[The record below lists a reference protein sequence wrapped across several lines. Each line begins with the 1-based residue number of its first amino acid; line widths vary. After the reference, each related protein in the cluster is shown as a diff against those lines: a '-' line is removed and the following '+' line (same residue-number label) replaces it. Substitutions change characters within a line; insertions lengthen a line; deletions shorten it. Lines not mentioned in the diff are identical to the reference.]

1 VSVVYLHYVVSYK
14 KKIKNQYNS
23 TDKRISLP
31 KRTSARTPLHNNK
44 NPTKVHFDPRIKKN
58 KKYRVL
64 LAESNAGVRAII
76 KLFLESLN
84 LDYIA
89 VDSGDEALRLF
100 SNTIDNR
107 GKNYDVVLLDTH
119 LHGLSGL
126 EVAIEIHKQ
135 SPDQRI
141 MIMSASPR
149 EHLPNELLKSTKINE
164 SDIFTKPFR
173 LAELICSIEPIH

>member
-1 VSVVYLHYVVSYK
+1 MSVEYLHYVASYK
-14 KKIKNQYNS
+14 KKIKNQHNS

-44 NPTKVHFDPRIKKN
+44 NMTKVHLDPRIKKN

-149 EHLPNELLKSTKINE
+149 EHLPNELIKSTKINE